1 MFDSIIKD
9 IRYQFDSGNMVTRL
23 VIINTGVFIL
33 TALLNAFFPEFYSA
47 NLLPYLALPGDFQL
61 LLVRPW
67 TLLSHMFMHSG
78 LWHLIWNMLTF
89 YWFGAIAGDLLGDR
103 RILPVFLLGGLT
115 GAIVYLV
122 SSYFLS
128 LQGGYAL
135 GSSAAVLA
143 VVFTA
148 VATAP
153 EYRINLLFFGEVRI
167 KFIGLIIL
175 FLDIIGTQSTYN
187 SGGHLAHLGGAL
199 FGFLFVYLLRR
210 GTDLSRI
217 PNPLSVFSGNKKRP
231 RKRSLKVAYKSNKVK
246 DGSGNGASGR
256 NPISTRVDEIL
267 DKIKQNGYDS
277 LTEEEKDILYQ
288 ASKQ

>member
-23 VIINTGVFIL
+23 IIINTGVFII
-33 TALLNAFFPEFYSA
+33 TALLNAFFPEIYSV
-47 NLLPYLALPGDFQL
+47 NIIPYLALPGDIQVLF
-61 LLVRPW
+61 VRPW
-67 TLLSHMFMHSG
+67 TLLSHMFLHSG
-78 LWHLIWNMLTF
+78 LWHLIWNMLTL
-89 YWFGAIAGDLLGDR
+89 YWFGAITGDLLGDR
-103 RILPVFLLGGLT
+103 RILPVFLLGGLS
-115 GAIVYLV
+115 GATVYV
-122 SSYFLS
+122 ISSNFLTIP
-128 LQGGYAL
+128 GGYAL

-153 EYRINLLFFGEVRI
+153 EYRINLLIFGEVRI

-175 FLDIIGTQSTYN
+175 FLDIIGTQSMYN

-199 FGFLFVYLLRR
+199 FGFLFVFLLRR

-217 PNPLSVFSGNKKRP
+217 PNPLSIFSGNKRKSGKRA
-231 RKRSLKVAYKSNKVK
+231 LKVAYKSHKVY
-246 DGSGNGASGR
+246 DVSGNRGTGR

>member
-23 VIINTGVFIL
+23 IIINTGVFII
-33 TALLNAFFPEFYSA
+33 TALLKAFFPEIYSV
-47 NLLPYLALPGDFQL
+47 NILPYLALPGDFQL

-67 TLLSHMFMHSG
+67 TLLSHMFLHSG
-78 LWHLIWNMLTF
+78 LWHIIWNMLTF
-89 YWFGAIAGDLLGDR
+89 YWFGAITGDLLGDR

-115 GAIVYLV
+115 GAVVYLI

-175 FLDIIGTQSTYN
+175 FLDIIGTQSTHN

-231 RKRSLKVAYKSNKVK
+231 GKRSLKVAYKSYKVK
-246 DGSGNGASGR
+246 DASGNGATGR

-267 DKIKQNGYDS
+267 DKIKQKGYDS